1 VASRYQSYAH
11 LLFLLLLLPSYRSIG
26 YYDQADKLMADL
38 SRLIEAHES
47 AVGREYEA
55 RLSAQHAA
63 RAALDELLR
72 RQDTQDV
79 ASPNGNGNGNGAAQ
93 LGQSQQPP
101 HGEEVQQ
108 QNESTKRD

>member
-1 VASRYQSYAH
+1 
-11 LLFLLLLLPSYRSIG
+11 
-26 YYDQADKLMADL
+26 MADL

-72 RQDTQDV
+72 RQDTQQDV
-79 ASPNGNGNGNGAAQ
+79 ASPNGNGNSNGSGAAQ
-93 LGQSQQPP
+93 LGQSGQSP

>member
-1 VASRYQSYAH
+1 
-11 LLFLLLLLPSYRSIG
+11 
-26 YYDQADKLMADL
+26 MADL

-72 RQDTQDV
+72 RQDTQQDV
-79 ASPNGNGNGNGAAQ
+79 SQPNGNGNGSGAASAQQQ
-93 LGQSQQPP
+93 LGQPP

>member
-1 VASRYQSYAH
+1 
-11 LLFLLLLLPSYRSIG
+11 
-26 YYDQADKLMADL
+26 MADL

-72 RQDTQDV
+72 RQDTAATAQADV
-79 ASPNGNGNGNGAAQ
+79 ANGGGNGSGPNGAASAQQ
-93 LGQSQQPP
+93 LGQPP

-108 QNESTKRD
+108 QNESTKRE

>member
-1 VASRYQSYAH
+1 
-11 LLFLLLLLPSYRSIG
+11 
-26 YYDQADKLMADL
+26 MADL
-38 SRLIEAHES
+38 RRLIEAHES

-72 RQDTQDV
+72 RQDSSSSSSSQDGGM
-79 ASPNGNGNGNGAAQ
+79 NGNGSGNGGGAAQ
-93 LGQSQQPP
+93 AP

>member
-1 VASRYQSYAH
+1 VLIARV
-11 LLFLLLLLPSYRSIG
+11 LFLLLLLSPCRSIG

-79 ASPNGNGNGNGAAQ
+79 ASPNSNGNGSGAAQ
-93 LGQSQQPP
+93 LGQPQHPP
-101 HGEEVQQ
+101 HGGEVQQ
-108 QNESTKRD
+108 QNESTKRE

>member
-1 VASRYQSYAH
+1 M
-11 LLFLLLLLPSYRSIG
+11 FLLLVYRSIG

-79 ASPNGNGNGNGAAQ
+79 ASPNGNGAAQ
-93 LGQSQQPP
+93 LGQSQHPP